1 MHINAN
7 PSVQNVLHSVFASV
21 LMAEKVSV
29 SVLPSKSYSQI
40 VCALYTPASLLGLQY
55 LNDSPAFM
63 YACGPCLLSMC
74 ATNSCTCY
82 STVGYGVDSCVH
94 GMHGCTCVVCVRVCM
109 RVHVC
114 VHACLSGW
122 VGGD

>member
-1 MHINAN
+1 
-7 PSVQNVLHSVFASV
+7 
-21 LMAEKVSV
+21 MAEKVSV